1 LRDGAVAKS
10 KMDILTE
17 VLDALQVK
25 ATEVRRLSGLEEHS
39 EEIERGRAVM
49 FIIGAGHF
57 LAAAGTQQYD
67 LVAND
72 YLLLVGRQ
80 AIVLTPK
87 SPPTGGAIRCAY
99 SVLADVPHPLAR
111 QLPVSVHSAGR
122 RLIDRAELGGRFQLL
137 DGELANTPPG
147 MEFVVSRLAE
157 VVLVDVLRSSH
168 DETDAQ
174 PSFLAAL
181 ADGPVRASLDAI
193 HSDPQRAWRV
203 EDLAAV
209 SGLSRA
215 TYAERF
221 HSVVGE
227 PPLRYLRSWRLVNAR
242 RELARSGAPI
252 ATVAA
257 RAGYRSANGFSR
269 AFRRFFGE
277 TPKAVRGRGR

>member
-1 LRDGAVAKS
+1 
-10 KMDILTE
+10 MDILTE

-25 ATEVRRLSGLEEHS
+25 ATQVRRLSGLEGHA

-49 FIIGAGHF
+49 FIVGDGQF
-57 LAAAGTQQYD
+57 LAAAGTHQYD

-80 AIVLTPK
+80 EVVLTPI
-87 SPPTGGAIRCAY
+87 SPRAGAVIRCAY

-122 RLIDRAELGGRFQLL
+122 RLIDRAELAGRFQLL
-137 DGELANTPPG
+137 DGELANEPPG

-157 VVLVDVLRSSH
+157 VVLVDVLRSSQH
-168 DETDAQ
+168 ETGAV
-174 PSFLAAL
+174 PSFLGAL
-181 ADGPVRASLDAI
+181 ADAAVRASLDAI
-193 HSDPQRAWRV
+193 HADPQRAWHV

-221 HSVVGE
+221 HNVVGE
-227 PPLRYLRSWRLVNAR
+227 PPLRYLRSWRLLNAR
-242 RELARSGAPI
+242 RELALSGIPVG
-252 ATVAA
+252 TVAA

-277 TPKAVRGRGR
+277 TPKAVRGRAR